1 MRGTST
7 RSTPEL
13 LKDLRSLR
21 VAVFHPRD
29 NDGEQLI
36 RQLQR
41 IGCQVQAF
49 WPLTAELNEP
59 FDVAF
64 LAVNP
69 ETITLDLPWI
79 KSEDAPVRVAV
90 VNYENPTIVD
100 GMLRLGAS
108 AVIATPIRSFGVLST
123 LILARQLASDLRLQR
138 KRVAK
143 LESKLQSI
151 RKITD
156 AKGVLMN
163 SRKISEEDA
172 YAVIRDQ
179 AHTASS
185 SLTPSAAMSLPAP
198 RLMISP
204 RSMTRYWSARLSAKS

>member
-1 MRGTST
+1 MRRTGT

-49 WPLTAELNEP
+49 WPLPVELSEP

-69 ETITLDLPWI
+69 ETIVLDLPWI
-79 KSEDAPVRVAV
+79 KSEDAPIRVAV

-123 LILARQLASDLRLQR
+123 LILARQLAGDLRLER

-156 AKGVLMN
+156 AKSVLMN

-179 AHTASS
+179 AMVKRVTIEEIATAIVNANEILS
-185 SLTPSAAMSLPAP
+185 MVGVK
-198 RLMISP
+198 
-204 RSMTRYWSARLSAKS
+204 RS

>member
-123 LILARQLASDLRLQR
+123 LILARQLAGDLRLQR

-179 AHTASS
+179 AMVKRVTIEEIATAIVN
-185 SLTPSAAMSLPAP
+185 ANE
-198 RLMISP
+198 I
-204 RSMTRYWSARLSAKS
+204 LSTVGVRTKS

>member
-79 KSEDAPVRVAV
+79 KSDDAPIRVAV

-123 LILARQLASDLRLQR
+123 LILARQLAGDLRLQR

-143 LESKLQSI
+143 LETKLQSI

-156 AKGVLMN
+156 AKSVLMN

-179 AHTASS
+179 AMVKRVTIEEIATAIVNANEI
-185 SLTPSAAMSLPAP
+185 L
-198 RLMISP
+198 
-204 RSMTRYWSARLSAKS
+204 SMVGVNTKG

>member
-1 MRGTST
+1 MRRTGT

-49 WPLTAELNEP
+49 WPLPVELNEP

-69 ETITLDLPWI
+69 ETIVLDLPWI
-79 KSEDAPVRVAV
+79 KSEDAPIRVAV

-123 LILARQLASDLRLQR
+123 LILARQLAGDLRQER
-138 KRVAK
+138 KHVAK

-156 AKGVLMN
+156 AKSVLMN

-179 AHTASS
+179 AMVKRVTIEEIATAIVNANEILS
-185 SLTPSAAMSLPAP
+185 MVGVK
-198 RLMISP
+198 
-204 RSMTRYWSARLSAKS
+204 RS

>member
-1 MRGTST
+1 MRRTGT

-49 WPLTAELNEP
+49 WPLPGELNEP

-69 ETITLDLPWI
+69 ETIVLDLPWI
-79 KSEDAPVRVAV
+79 KSEDAPIRVAV

-123 LILARQLASDLRLQR
+123 LILARQLAGDLRQER

-156 AKGVLMN
+156 AKSVLMN

-179 AHTASS
+179 AMVKRVTIEEIATAIVNANEILS
-185 SLTPSAAMSLPAP
+185 MVGVN
-198 RLMISP
+198 
-204 RSMTRYWSARLSAKS
+204 RS

>member
-123 LILARQLASDLRLQR
+123 LILARQLAGDLRLQR

-156 AKGVLMN
+156 AKGVLMS

-179 AHTASS
+179 AMVKRVTIEEIATAIVN
-185 SLTPSAAMSLPAP
+185 ANE
-198 RLMISP
+198 I
-204 RSMTRYWSARLSAKS
+204 LSTVGVRTKS

>member
-69 ETITLDLPWI
+69 ETVSLDLPWI
-79 KSEDAPVRVAV
+79 KSEDAPIRVAV

-123 LILARQLASDLRLQR
+123 LILARQLAGDLRLQR

-156 AKGVLMN
+156 AKSVLMN

-179 AHTASS
+179 AMVKRVSIEEIATAIVN
-185 SLTPSAAMSLPAP
+185 ANE
-198 RLMISP
+198 I
-204 RSMTRYWSARLSAKS
+204 LSTVGVNIKI

>member
-1 MRGTST
+1 MRGTGT

-49 WPLTAELNEP
+49 WPFPTELGEP

-69 ETITLDLPWI
+69 ETIALDLPWI
-79 KSEDAPVRVAV
+79 KGEDAPIRVTV

-123 LILARQLASDLRLQR
+123 LILARQLAGDLRLQR

-143 LESKLQSI
+143 LESKLGSI

-156 AKGVLMN
+156 AKNVLMS
-163 SRKISEEDA
+163 SRKLSEEDA

-179 AHTASS
+179 AMVKRVTIEEIATAIVN
-185 SLTPSAAMSLPAP
+185 ANE
-198 RLMISP
+198 I
-204 RSMTRYWSARLSAKS
+204 LSTVGIRPKS

>member
-1 MRGTST
+1 MRGAYT

-49 WPLTAELNEP
+49 WPLTAELNGP
-59 FDVAF
+59 YDVAF

-79 KSEDAPVRVAV
+79 KSEDAPIRVAV

-100 GMLRLGAS
+100 SMLRLGAS

-123 LILARQLASDLRLQR
+123 LILARQLAGELRQQR

-143 LESKLQSI
+143 LESKIQSI
-151 RKITD
+151 RKISD
-156 AKGVLMN
+156 AKGVLMS
-163 SRKISEEDA
+163 SRRISEEDA

-179 AHTASS
+179 AMVKRVTIEEIATAIVN
-185 SLTPSAAMSLPAP
+185 ANE
-198 RLMISP
+198 I
-204 RSMTRYWSARLSAKS
+204 LSTVGVKTKK

>member
-1 MRGTST
+1 M
-7 RSTPEL
+7 
-13 LKDLRSLR
+13 R

-49 WPLTAELNEP
+49 WPFPTELSEP

-69 ETITLDLPWI
+69 ETIALDLPWI
-79 KSEDAPVRVAV
+79 KGEDAPIRVAV

-123 LILARQLASDLRLQR
+123 LILARQLAGDLRLQR

-143 LESKLQSI
+143 LESKLGSI

-156 AKGVLMN
+156 AKNVLMS
-163 SRKISEEDA
+163 SRKLSEEDA

-179 AHTASS
+179 AMVKRVTIEEIATAIVN
-185 SLTPSAAMSLPAP
+185 AND
-198 RLMISP
+198 I
-204 RSMTRYWSARLSAKS
+204 LSTVGVRTKS

>member
-179 AHTASS
+179 AMVKRVTIEEIATAIVN
-185 SLTPSAAMSLPAP
+185 ANE
-198 RLMISP
+198 I
-204 RSMTRYWSARLSAKS
+204 LSTVGVGTKR

>member
-1 MRGTST
+1 MRGTRT

-79 KSEDAPVRVAV
+79 KSDDAPIRVAV

-108 AVIATPIRSFGVLST
+108 AVIATPIRSLGVLST
-123 LILARQLASDLRLQR
+123 LILARQLAGDLRLQR
-138 KRVAK
+138 KRIAK
-143 LESKLQSI
+143 LETKLQSI

-156 AKGVLMN
+156 AKGVLMA

-179 AHTASS
+179 AMVKRVTIEEIATAIVNANEI
-185 SLTPSAAMSLPAP
+185 L
-198 RLMISP
+198 
-204 RSMTRYWSARLSAKS
+204 SMVGVSTKK

>member
-1 MRGTST
+1 MRRTGT

-49 WPLTAELNEP
+49 WPLPAELNEP

-69 ETITLDLPWI
+69 ETIVLDLPWI
-79 KSEDAPVRVAV
+79 KSEDAPIRVAV

-123 LILARQLASDLRLQR
+123 LILARQLAGDLRQER
-138 KRVAK
+138 KRVIK

-156 AKGVLMN
+156 AKSVLMN

-179 AHTASS
+179 AMVKRVTIEEIATAIINANEILS
-185 SLTPSAAMSLPAP
+185 MVGVK
-198 RLMISP
+198 
-204 RSMTRYWSARLSAKS
+204 RS

>member
-1 MRGTST
+1 MRGIGT

-36 RQLQR
+36 RQLRR

-49 WPLTAELNEP
+49 WPPSAELNET

-79 KSEDAPVRVAV
+79 KGDDAPIRIAV

-123 LILARQLASDLRLQR
+123 LILARHLARDLLLQR
-138 KRVAK
+138 KRVVKLEAK
-143 LESKLQSI
+143 LGSI
-151 RKITD
+151 RKISD
-156 AKGVLMN
+156 AKNVLMS
-163 SRKISEEDA
+163 SRKLSEEEA
-172 YAVIRDQ
+172 YAAIRDQ
-179 AHTASS
+179 AMVKRVTIEEIATAIVNANEI
-185 SLTPSAAMSLPAP
+185 L
-198 RLMISP
+198 
-204 RSMTRYWSARLSAKS
+204 SMVGINSKI

>member
-1 MRGTST
+1 MRRTST

-49 WPLTAELNEP
+49 WPLTAELSEP

-79 KSEDAPVRVAV
+79 KSEDAPIRVAV

-123 LILARQLASDLRLQR
+123 LILARQLAGDLRLQH

-156 AKGVLMN
+156 AKSVLMN

-179 AHTASS
+179 AMVKRVTIEEIATAIVN
-185 SLTPSAAMSLPAP
+185 ANE
-198 RLMISP
+198 I
-204 RSMTRYWSARLSAKS
+204 LSTVGVNTKS

>member
-123 LILARQLASDLRLQR
+123 LILARQLAGDLRLQR

-156 AKGVLMN
+156 AKGVLMS
-163 SRKISEEDA
+163 SRKISEENA

-179 AHTASS
+179 AMVKRVTIEEIATAIVN
-185 SLTPSAAMSLPAP
+185 ANE
-198 RLMISP
+198 I
-204 RSMTRYWSARLSAKS
+204 LSTVGVRTKS

>member
-1 MRGTST
+1 MRGIGP

-49 WPLTAELNEP
+49 WPLSAELNET

-69 ETITLDLPWI
+69 ETIALDLPWI
-79 KSEDAPVRVAV
+79 KGEDAPIRVAV

-123 LILARQLASDLRLQR
+123 LILARQLARDLRLQR

-143 LESKLQSI
+143 LESKLGSI
-151 RKITD
+151 RKIAD
-156 AKGVLMN
+156 AKNVLMT
-163 SRKISEEDA
+163 SRKLSEEDA

-179 AHTASS
+179 AMVKRVTVEEIATAIVNANEI
-185 SLTPSAAMSLPAP
+185 L
-198 RLMISP
+198 
-204 RSMTRYWSARLSAKS
+204 SMVGINAKG

>member
-49 WPLTAELNEP
+49 WPPSVELNEP

-79 KSEDAPVRVAV
+79 KGEDAPIRVAV

-123 LILARQLASDLRLQR
+123 LILARQLAGDLRLQR

-156 AKGVLMN
+156 AKSVLMN

-179 AHTASS
+179 AMVKRVTVEEIATAIVNANEI
-185 SLTPSAAMSLPAP
+185 L
-198 RLMISP
+198 
-204 RSMTRYWSARLSAKS
+204 SMVGVNPKS

>member
-1 MRGTST
+1 MRRTGA

-49 WPLTAELNEP
+49 WPLPGELNEP

-69 ETITLDLPWI
+69 ETIVLDLPWI
-79 KSEDAPVRVAV
+79 KSEDAPIRVAV

-123 LILARQLASDLRLQR
+123 LILARQLAGDLRQER

-156 AKGVLMN
+156 AKSVLMN

-179 AHTASS
+179 AMVKRVTIEEIATAIVNANEILSMVGVKSS
-185 SLTPSAAMSLPAP
+185 
-198 RLMISP
+198 
-204 RSMTRYWSARLSAKS
+204 

>member
-1 MRGTST
+1 MRGART

-49 WPLTAELNEP
+49 WPLTEELSGP
-59 FDVAF
+59 YDVAF

-79 KSEDAPVRVAV
+79 KGEDAPIRVAV

-123 LILARQLASDLRLQR
+123 LILARQLAGELRQQR

-163 SRKISEEDA
+163 SRQISEEDA

-179 AHTASS
+179 AMVKRVTIEEIATAIVN
-185 SLTPSAAMSLPAP
+185 ANE
-198 RLMISP
+198 I
-204 RSMTRYWSARLSAKS
+204 LSTVGVKTKS

>member
-1 MRGTST
+1 MRRTGT

-49 WPLTAELNEP
+49 WPLPAELNEP

-69 ETITLDLPWI
+69 ETIVLDLPWI
-79 KSEDAPVRVAV
+79 KSEDAPIRVAV

-123 LILARQLASDLRLQR
+123 LILARQLAGDLRQER

-156 AKGVLMN
+156 AKSVLMN

-179 AHTASS
+179 AMVKRVTIEEIATAIVNANEILS
-185 SLTPSAAMSLPAP
+185 MVGVN
-198 RLMISP
+198 
-204 RSMTRYWSARLSAKS
+204 RS

>member
-1 MRGTST
+1 MRGKST

-79 KSEDAPVRVAV
+79 KSDDAPIRVAV

-123 LILARQLASDLRLQR
+123 LILARQLAGDLRLQR

-156 AKGVLMN
+156 AKGVLMT
-163 SRKISEEDA
+163 SRNISEEDA

-179 AHTASS
+179 AMVKRVTIEEIATAIVNANEI
-185 SLTPSAAMSLPAP
+185 L
-198 RLMISP
+198 
-204 RSMTRYWSARLSAKS
+204 SMVGIKPKS

>member
-1 MRGTST
+1 MRKTGT

-49 WPLTAELNEP
+49 WPLPAELNEP

-69 ETITLDLPWI
+69 ETIVLDLPWI
-79 KSEDAPVRVAV
+79 KSEDAPIRVAV

-123 LILARQLASDLRLQR
+123 LILARQLAGDLRLQR

-151 RKITD
+151 RKIAD
-156 AKGVLMN
+156 AKSVLMN

-179 AHTASS
+179 AMVKRVTIEEIATAIVNANEILS
-185 SLTPSAAMSLPAP
+185 
-198 RLMISP
+198 MIGVS
-204 RSMTRYWSARLSAKS
+204 KS

>member
-1 MRGTST
+1 MRRTGT

-49 WPLTAELNEP
+49 WPLPVELNEP

-69 ETITLDLPWI
+69 ETIVLDLPWI
-79 KSEDAPVRVAV
+79 KSEDAPIRVAV

-123 LILARQLASDLRLQR
+123 LILARQLAGDLRLER

-156 AKGVLMN
+156 AKSVLMN

-179 AHTASS
+179 AMVKRVTIEEIATAIVNANEI
-185 SLTPSAAMSLPAP
+185 L
-198 RLMISP
+198 
-204 RSMTRYWSARLSAKS
+204 SMVGVKRT

>member
-1 MRGTST
+1 MRRTGT

-49 WPLTAELNEP
+49 WPLPVELNEP

-69 ETITLDLPWI
+69 ETIVLDLPWI
-79 KSEDAPVRVAV
+79 KSEDAPIRVAV

-123 LILARQLASDLRLQR
+123 LILARQLAGDLRQER

-156 AKGVLMN
+156 AKSVLMN

-179 AHTASS
+179 AMVKRVTIEEIATAIVNANEI
-185 SLTPSAAMSLPAP
+185 L
-198 RLMISP
+198 
-204 RSMTRYWSARLSAKS
+204 SMAGVKRT

>member
-1 MRGTST
+1 MRRTGT

-49 WPLTAELNEP
+49 WPLPAELNEP

-69 ETITLDLPWI
+69 ETIVLDLPWI
-79 KSEDAPVRVAV
+79 KSEDAPIRVAV

-123 LILARQLASDLRLQR
+123 LILARQLAGDLRQER

-151 RKITD
+151 RKIAD
-156 AKGVLMN
+156 AKSVLMN

-179 AHTASS
+179 AMVKRVTIEEIATAIVNANEILS
-185 SLTPSAAMSLPAP
+185 MVGVN
-198 RLMISP
+198 
-204 RSMTRYWSARLSAKS
+204 RS

>member
-123 LILARQLASDLRLQR
+123 LILARQLAGDLRLQR

-179 AHTASS
+179 AMVKRVTIEEIATAIVN
-185 SLTPSAAMSLPAP
+185 ANE
-198 RLMISP
+198 I
-204 RSMTRYWSARLSAKS
+204 LSTVGVRTKR

>member
-1 MRGTST
+1 MRRTGT

-49 WPLTAELNEP
+49 WPLPVELNEP

-69 ETITLDLPWI
+69 ETIVLDLPWI
-79 KSEDAPVRVAV
+79 KSEDAPIRVAV

-123 LILARQLASDLRLQR
+123 LILARQLAGDLRQER

-156 AKGVLMN
+156 AKSVLMN

-179 AHTASS
+179 AMVKRVTIEEIATAIVNANEI
-185 SLTPSAAMSLPAP
+185 L
-198 RLMISP
+198 
-204 RSMTRYWSARLSAKS
+204 SMVGVKRT

>member
-1 MRGTST
+1 MRRTGT

-49 WPLTAELNEP
+49 WPLPGELNEA

-69 ETITLDLPWI
+69 ETIVLDLPWI
-79 KSEDAPVRVAV
+79 KSEDAPIRVAV

-123 LILARQLASDLRLQR
+123 LILARQLAGDLRQER

-156 AKGVLMN
+156 AKSVLMN

-179 AHTASS
+179 AMVKRVTIEEIATAIVNANEI
-185 SLTPSAAMSLPAP
+185 L
-198 RLMISP
+198 
-204 RSMTRYWSARLSAKS
+204 SMVGVKRT

>member
-1 MRGTST
+1 MRRTGT

-49 WPLTAELNEP
+49 WPLPVELNEP

-69 ETITLDLPWI
+69 ETIVLDLPWI
-79 KSEDAPVRVAV
+79 KSEDAPIRVAV

-123 LILARQLASDLRLQR
+123 LILARQLAGDLRLER
-138 KRVAK
+138 KRVTK

-156 AKGVLMN
+156 AKSVLMN

-179 AHTASS
+179 AMVKRVTIEEIATAIVNANEILSMVGVKSS
-185 SLTPSAAMSLPAP
+185 
-198 RLMISP
+198 
-204 RSMTRYWSARLSAKS
+204 

>member
-1 MRGTST
+1 MRGIGP

-49 WPLTAELNEP
+49 WPLSAELNEA

-69 ETITLDLPWI
+69 ETIALDLPWI
-79 KSEDAPVRVAV
+79 KGEDAPIRVAV

-123 LILARQLASDLRLQR
+123 LILARQLARDLRLQR

-143 LESKLQSI
+143 LESKLGSI
-151 RKITD
+151 RKIAD
-156 AKGVLMN
+156 AKNVLMT
-163 SRKISEEDA
+163 SRKLSEEDA

-179 AHTASS
+179 AMVKRVTVEEIATAIVNANEI
-185 SLTPSAAMSLPAP
+185 L
-198 RLMISP
+198 
-204 RSMTRYWSARLSAKS
+204 SMVGINAKG

>member
-69 ETITLDLPWI
+69 ETISLDLPWI
-79 KSEDAPVRVAV
+79 KSEDAPIRVAV
-90 VNYENPTIVD
+90 VNYENPTIVE

-123 LILARQLASDLRLQR
+123 LILARQLAGDLRLQR

-151 RKITD
+151 RTITD
-156 AKGVLMN
+156 AKSVLMN

-179 AHTASS
+179 AMVKRVTIEEIATAIVNANEILSMVGVNS
-185 SLTPSAAMSLPAP
+185 
-198 RLMISP
+198 
-204 RSMTRYWSARLSAKS
+204 RS

>member
-1 MRGTST
+1 MRRTGT

-49 WPLTAELNEP
+49 WPLPGELNEP

-69 ETITLDLPWI
+69 ETIVLDLPWI
-79 KSEDAPVRVAV
+79 KSEDAPIRVAV

-123 LILARQLASDLRLQR
+123 LILARQLAGDLRQER

-156 AKGVLMN
+156 AKSVLMN

-179 AHTASS
+179 AMVKRVTIEEIATAIVNANEI
-185 SLTPSAAMSLPAP
+185 L
-198 RLMISP
+198 
-204 RSMTRYWSARLSAKS
+204 SMVGVKRT